1 MDSNMLTI
9 SDYLPQLNTSCTSS
23 IKLDTKGNNIK
34 FSIETDS
41 KTNKNE
47 AIENATTYNNEDIGK
62 LEDNQET
69 TEKATD
75 SSKTQ
80 ETHNGV
86 KTEDKDNS
94 KPDTD
99 DIIPVKEY
107 ETSVDSLL
115 KEVTENIEQK
125 RESGLAKLLDG
136 SEDNEVLPLNTE
148 IIETDEIQGLL
159 QQRDEMH
166 QRLKSILSGKSQDLI
181 GINTDLQK
189 EFVETITNNIGG
201 EVVNADSLLLK
212 NESTIITEEIQKNI
226 SEANTG
232 RIFSD
237 IKDVAQVNDG
247 ENNNETQTGITGIIG
262 NKEILPENMLENRDG
277 ENTGGSKSQQGI
289 GEEGPEKIILSNES
303 MTKEKSG
310 EDKTNENK
318 LFTKESAQS
327 LNDLDKNSD
336 INKLNMI
343 NVQNFTK
350 QTKELTDPAS
360 NENIST
366 RIKADFPQNNSQTV
380 TVEQTISYTDNVRV
394 DNYVRQNSASE
405 VTDSV
410 GKQILESIQSSI
422 SNPVGDKQITVRLN
436 PPELGEVLIKFQEQ
450 ENQITGLLEVN
461 KTQTRAEIEQ
471 ALPQIIRNLSDSG
484 IDIKRLEVV
493 LTNSEHQEQET
504 LNEHS
509 LFNSQ
514 QQQHNFDDSGMYE
527 YDRDRT
533 AIHEWLSNGI
543 GYDKNSELQG
553 ALTVDSSINILI

>member
-1 MDSNMLTI
+1 MLTI

-336 INKLNMI
+336 INKLNII

>member
-1 MDSNMLTI
+1 MLTI

-94 KPDTD
+94 KPETD